1 MRSIVEIAKYAVSEN
16 LTNFETGILRYLADR
31 KSDIQDMWKKSI
43 KEANVYKKNDIET
56 IKSYF
61 NDFVG
66 RYVFDYMREHTTNE
80 ETTELVEDALCDVNF
95 WKIINILIAM
105 FDLKGGAY
113 KWLAAQLQRVLRKS
127 IEKVKPTALTEKG

>member
-113 KWLAAQLQRVLRKS
+113 K
-127 IEKVKPTALTEKG
+127 